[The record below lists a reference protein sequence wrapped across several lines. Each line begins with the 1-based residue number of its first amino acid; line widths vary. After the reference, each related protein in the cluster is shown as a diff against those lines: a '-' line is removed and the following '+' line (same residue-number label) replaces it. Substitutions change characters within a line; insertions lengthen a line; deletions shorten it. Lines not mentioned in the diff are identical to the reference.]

1 MDESANKDSFY
12 ENPIDRKLKV
22 LFWDDGAEG
31 EYQTTFTGI
40 KTWFTRYGW
49 QARIVTDKNEAVKL
63 ALEEKFDAVV
73 LDLLENGKPV
83 GIDMLKE
90 IRLKKPFL
98 PLVIFTIA
106 PEMKYVQS
114 AMRGDVSYYLTKPV
128 REYQDVI
135 RAVEVA
141 IEREKAKERLV
152 KARYLA
158 NIGQLAAGVA
168 HFVKNSLWNITSRV
182 QIMLDETD
190 KSDKHY
196 EMLQTIRRR
205 CDETNKFV
213 LNLLQF
219 AQRGQVKDEMKEI
232 NIVEVIQD
240 VLKLLDQEM
249 KNAGIEPDVQVVPG
263 NVKLIG
269 AQLELQEVFLNIIK
283 NAIEAMPQGGKL
295 SVNISPGERAIK
307 IGIADTGTGM
317 GSEVLENIFIPFYTT
332 KENATGFGLFDTQR
346 LILKHG
352 GDIKV
357 DSRKGE
363 GSVFTIEIPYK
374 KPGEVNHE

>member
-1 MDESANKDSFY
+1 
-12 ENPIDRKLKV
+12 
-22 LFWDDGAEG
+22 
-31 EYQTTFTGI
+31 
-40 KTWFTRYGW
+40 
-49 QARIVTDKNEAVKL
+49 VKL
-63 ALEEKFDAVV
+63 ALEERFDAVV

-83 GIDMLKE
+83 GLDLLKE
-90 IRLKKPFL
+90 IRLKRPFL

-128 REYQDVI
+128 RGYQDVI

-141 IEREKAKERLV
+141 IEKEKAKERLV

-190 KSDKHY
+190 KKDKHY
-196 EMLQTIRRR
+196 EMLQTIKRR

-249 KNAGIEPDVQVVPG
+249 KNAGIEPDIQVIPGEVKLTG
-263 NVKLIG
+263 NVM
-269 AQLELQEVFLNIIK
+269 ELQEVFLNIIK

-317 GSEVLENIFIPFYTT
+317 GPEVLENIFIPFYTT

-357 DSRKGE
+357 DSWKGE